1 MNRFKAILDWLKGY
15 DLKYKWID
23 FNVIPVNVGNMAV
36 SSVSSEREVA
46 SYINGQRLV
55 DLTFA
60 IVLVCDYSTGTG
72 NTNIAA
78 MTDYL
83 NLMAWIEE
91 QDAEGN
97 YPDIDDSVHYIK
109 SLQLAPIVT
118 ADQDL
123 EKAIYQGQFTMRYLE
138 EKK

>member
-72 NTNIAA
+72 DTNIDA

-91 QDAEGN
+91 QDAQGN

-109 SLQLAPIVT
+109 ALQLAPIVT
-118 ADQDL
+118 ADQGL

>member
-72 NTNIAA
+72 DTNIDA

-97 YPDIDDSVHYIK
+97 YPDIDDNVHYIK

-118 ADQDL
+118 ADQSL

>member
-72 NTNIAA
+72 DTNIDA

-91 QDAEGN
+91 QDAQGN

-109 SLQLAPIVT
+109 ALQLAPIVT
-118 ADQDL
+118 ADQSL

>member
-72 NTNIAA
+72 DTNIDA

-91 QDAEGN
+91 QDAQGN

-118 ADQDL
+118 ADQGL